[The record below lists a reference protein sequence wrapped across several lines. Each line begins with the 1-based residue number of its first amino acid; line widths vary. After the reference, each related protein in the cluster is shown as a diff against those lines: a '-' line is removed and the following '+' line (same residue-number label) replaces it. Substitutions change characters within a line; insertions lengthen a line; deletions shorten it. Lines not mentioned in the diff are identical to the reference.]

1 MEQKPESNCCQP
13 TKSDSGKQSYDVS
26 HSVSETDPPK
36 RILLRGGTGYIG
48 TNNPVIKTDG
58 EGPLRK
64 SRIKSFLI
72 DETTVTNLR
81 FQNFVEE
88 TGYVTEAERIGSSFV
103 FNALL
108 PTDTAPSQGVVA
120 APWWRLIEGAS
131 WRTPLGPNTQND
143 CLPDHPVVHVTWNDA
158 NAFAKWAN
166 GRLPTEAEWE
176 YAARGGQRDVMF
188 PWGDREPNDH
198 DYFPCNIWQG
208 QFPHTNLKLDGY
220 LGTAPAK
227 SFEPNAFGLYQMV
240 GNVWQY
246 ASQSFI
252 VKSLKKSVRELH
264 ADKVGF
270 KLCKGGSFICHKSY
284 CFRYRIAARTGTS
297 ADSSTSHQGF
307 RLVYDT

>member
-1 MEQKPESNCCQP
+1 MNALNAEL
-13 TKSDSGKQSYDVS
+13 KSAS
-26 HSVSETDPPK
+26 
-36 RILLRGGTGYIG
+36 ILNGGTGFIG
-48 TNNPVIKTDG
+48 TNKPVITTDG

-64 SRIKSFLI
+64 TRIKPFLI
-72 DETTVTNLR
+72 DETTVTNQR
-81 FQNFVEE
+81 FRKFVEQ
-88 TGYVTEAERIGSSFV
+88 TGYITEAEKIGNSFV
-103 FNALL
+103 FHTLL
-108 PTDTAPSQGVVA
+108 PIDSAPSQGVAA

-131 WRTPLGPNTQND
+131 WQSPMGPETQNL
-143 CLPDHPVVHVTWNDA
+143 CMPDHPVVHVTWNDA
-158 NAFAKWAN
+158 NAFAKWAK
-166 GRLPTEAEWE
+166 GRLPTETEWE

-208 QFPHTNLKLDGY
+208 QFPQTNLELDGY
-220 LGTAPAK
+220 FGTAPAK

-246 ASQSFI
+246 TSQSFI
-252 VKSLKKSVRELH
+252 VKSLKKSVRE
-264 ADKVGF
+264 AQSARVGF

-307 RLVYDT
+307 RLVYDS